1 LKITYYKSEKMSFS
15 DFITNH
21 GKKVN
26 KEAFINLVQVS
37 KIDGKI
43 QKTELELLHREGKK
57 FGLTEPEIDHLIK
70 NERDHQYHPPY
81 SLEEKFDHIYN
92 LAEMILADCE
102 VTESEKK
109 VIKKFAIES
118 GFEYS
123 KIDKLIDVLI
133 EGVKSNYEEERLF
146 RKFKKVLLS

>member
-1 LKITYYKSEKMSFS
+1 MSFS

-43 QKTELELLHREGKK
+43 QKKELELLHREWKK
-57 FGLTEPEIDHLIK
+57 FGLTEPEIDHLIT

>member
-1 LKITYYKSEKMSFS
+1 MSFS
-15 DFITNH
+15 DFITHH
-21 GKKVN
+21 GKRVN

-37 KIDGKI
+37 KVDGKI
-43 QKTELELLHREGKK
+43 KKPELELLHREGKK
-57 FGLTEPEIDHLIK
+57 FGLTDPEIDHLIK
-70 NERDHQYHPPY
+70 TEQDHQYHPPY

-109 VIKKFAIES
+109 VIKKFAIEA

-123 KIDKLIDVLI
+123 KIDGLIDILI
-133 EGVKSNYEEERLF
+133 EGIKSNYEEGRLF

>member
-1 LKITYYKSEKMSFS
+1 MSFS